1 MKRKKLYA
9 ALALIAAFI
18 LWTAVVSSIDVQAI
32 GPQGSRVGLSA
43 VNGWF
48 HGLTGVHMT
57 LYTVTDWLGLVPVA
71 VVMAFAMLGLIQ
83 WIKRKRLFLV
93 DSSILILGGFY
104 VIVMGAYLLFE
115 ELVINYRPV
124 LIGGYLESS
133 YPSSTTLLVLCVM
146 LTALIQFRAR
156 IKNNTM
162 RQSITVMISVF
173 TAFMVIGRL
182 FSGVHWLSDIIGG
195 ALLSAGL
202 IMLYNVTVTSLQK
215 HFKKNISKS

>member
-146 LTALIQFRAR
+146 PTAMLQLRSR
-156 IKNNTM
+156 IPIKWL
-162 RQSITVMISVF
+162 R
-173 TAFMVIGRL
+173 TAVLAAMAAFMVFMVIGRAV
-182 FSGVHWLSDIIGG
+182 SGVHWLSDIIGG
-195 ALLSAGL
+195 GLLSAGL
-202 IMLYNVTVTSLQK
+202 VLLYRHTVQ
-215 HFKKNISKS
+215 HFE

>member
-9 ALALIAAFI
+9 ASALIAAFI
-18 LWTAVVSSIDVQAI
+18 LWTVVVSFIDVQAI
-32 GPQGSRVGLSA
+32 GSQGSRVGLAA

-71 VVMAFAMLGLIQ
+71 VVMVFAMMGLIQ
-83 WIKRKRLFLV
+83 WFKRKRLFLV

-146 LTALIQFRAR
+146 PTAMLQLRSRIR
-156 IKNNTM
+156 IKWLRAAVLAAIAAFM
-162 RQSITVMISVF
+162 V
-173 TAFMVIGRL
+173 FMVIGRAV
-182 FSGVHWLSDIIGG
+182 SGVHWLSDIIGG
-195 ALLSAGL
+195 GLLSAGL
-202 IMLYNVTVTSLQK
+202 VLLYRYTVQ
-215 HFKKNISKS
+215 HFE

>member
-83 WIKRKRLFLV
+83 WFKRKQLFLV
-93 DSSILILGGFY
+93 DRSILILGGFY
-104 VIVMGAYLLFE
+104 VIVMGAYVLFE

-146 LTALIQFRAR
+146 PTAMLQLRSRIR
-156 IKNNTM
+156 IKWLRAAVLAAIAAFM
-162 RQSITVMISVF
+162 V
-173 TAFMVIGRL
+173 FMVIGRAV
-182 FSGVHWLSDIIGG
+182 SGVHWLSDIIGG
-195 ALLSAGL
+195 GLLSAGL
-202 IMLYNVTVTSLQK
+202 VLLYRHTVQ
-215 HFKKNISKS
+215 HFE

>member
-48 HGLTGVHMT
+48 HGLTGVHMA

-83 WIKRKRLFLV
+83 WIKRKRFFLV
-93 DSSILILGGFY
+93 DRSILILGGFY

-146 LTALIQFRAR
+146 PTAMLQLRSRIR
-156 IKNNTM
+156 IKWLRAAVLAAM
-162 RQSITVMISVF
+162 AAFMV
-173 TAFMVIGRL
+173 FMVIGRAV
-182 FSGVHWLSDIIGG
+182 SGVHWLSDIIGG
-195 ALLSAGL
+195 GLLSAGL
-202 IMLYNVTVTSLQK
+202 VLLYRHTAQ
-215 HFKKNISKS
+215 HFE

>member
-9 ALALIAAFI
+9 ASALIAAFI
-18 LWTAVVSSIDVQAI
+18 LWTAVVSFIDVQAI
-32 GPQGSRVGLSA
+32 GPQGSRVGLAA

-48 HGLTGVHMT
+48 HGLTGVHMA

-71 VVMAFAMLGLIQ
+71 VVMVFAMLGLIQ
-83 WIKRKRLFLV
+83 WFKRKRLFLV

-104 VIVMGAYLLFE
+104 AIVMGAYLLFE

-146 LTALIQFRAR
+146 PTAMLQLRSRIR
-156 IKNNTM
+156 IKWLRAAVLAAIAAFM
-162 RQSITVMISVF
+162 V
-173 TAFMVIGRL
+173 FMVIGRAV
-182 FSGVHWLSDIIGG
+182 SGVHWLSDIIGG
-195 ALLSAGL
+195 GLLSAGL
-202 IMLYNVTVTSLQK
+202 VLLYRHTVQ
-215 HFKKNISKS
+215 HFE

>member
-9 ALALIAAFI
+9 ASALIAAFI
-18 LWTAVVSSIDVQAI
+18 LWTAVISFIDVQAI

-83 WIKRKRLFLV
+83 WFKRKRFFLV

-124 LIGGYLESS
+124 LIDGRLEAS
-133 YPSSTTLLVLCVM
+133 YPSSTTMLVLCVM
-146 LTALIQFRAR
+146 PAAMLQLRGRIRNRRCRAGVCGALA
-156 IKNNTM
+156 
-162 RQSITVMISVF
+162 VF
-173 TAFMVIGRL
+173 TGFMVVGRL
-182 FSGVHWLSDIIGG
+182 VSGVHWFTDIVGG
-195 ALLSAGL
+195 VLLSAGL
-202 IMLYNVTVTSLQK
+202 VLLYHRFSTPG
-215 HFKKNISKS
+215 IR

>member
-9 ALALIAAFI
+9 ASALIAAFI
-18 LWTAVVSSIDVQAI
+18 LWTAVVSSIDVLAI
-32 GPQGSRVGLSA
+32 GPQGSRGGLSA

-83 WIKRKRLFLV
+83 WFKRKQLFLV
-93 DSSILILGGFY
+93 DRSILILGGFY
-104 VIVMGAYLLFE
+104 VIVMGAYVLFE

-146 LTALIQFRAR
+146 PTAMLQLCSRIR
-156 IKNNTM
+156 IKWLRAAVLAAIAAFM
-162 RQSITVMISVF
+162 V
-173 TAFMVIGRL
+173 FMVIGRAV
-182 FSGVHWLSDIIGG
+182 SGVHWLSDIIGG
-195 ALLSAGL
+195 GLLSAGL
-202 IMLYNVTVTSLQK
+202 VLLYRYTVQ
-215 HFKKNISKS
+215 HFD

>member
-9 ALALIAAFI
+9 ASALIAAFI
-18 LWTAVVSSIDVQAI
+18 LWTAVVSFIDVQAI

-83 WIKRKRLFLV
+83 WFKRKQLFLV
-93 DSSILILGGFY
+93 DRSILILGGFY
-104 VIVMGAYLLFE
+104 VIVMGAYVLFE

-146 LTALIQFRAR
+146 PTAMLQLCSRIR
-156 IKNNTM
+156 IKWLRAAVLAAIAAFM
-162 RQSITVMISVF
+162 V
-173 TAFMVIGRL
+173 FMVIGRAV
-182 FSGVHWLSDIIGG
+182 SGVHWLSDIIGG
-195 ALLSAGL
+195 GLLSAGL
-202 IMLYNVTVTSLQK
+202 VLLYRHTVQ
-215 HFKKNISKS
+215 HFE

>member
-32 GPQGSRVGLSA
+32 GPQGSRVGLAA

-48 HGLTGVHMT
+48 HGLTGVHMA

-71 VVMAFAMLGLIQ
+71 VVMAFAILGLIQ
-83 WIKRKRLFLV
+83 WIKRKRFFLV
-93 DSSILILGGFY
+93 DRSILILGGFY

-133 YPSSTTLLVLCVM
+133 YPSSTTQLVLCVM
-146 LTALIQFRAR
+146 PTAMLQLRSRIR
-156 IKNNTM
+156 IKWLRSAVLAAIAAFM
-162 RQSITVMISVF
+162 V
-173 TAFMVIGRL
+173 FMVIGRAV
-182 FSGVHWLSDIIGG
+182 SGVHWLSDIIGG
-195 ALLSAGL
+195 GLLSAGL
-202 IMLYNVTVTSLQK
+202 VLLYRYTVQ
-215 HFKKNISKS
+215 HFE

>member
-9 ALALIAAFI
+9 ASALIAAFI
-18 LWTAVVSSIDVQAI
+18 LWTAVVSFIDVQAI

-48 HGLTGVHMT
+48 HGLTGVHMA

-71 VVMAFAMLGLIQ
+71 VVMVFAMLGLIQ
-83 WIKRKRLFLV
+83 WIKRKRFFLV
-93 DSSILILGGFY
+93 DRSILILGGFY

-124 LIGGYLESS
+124 LIDGYLESS

-146 LTALIQFRAR
+146 PTAMLQLRSRIR
-156 IKNNTM
+156 IKWLRAAVLAAM
-162 RQSITVMISVF
+162 AAFMV
-173 TAFMVIGRL
+173 FMVIGRAV
-182 FSGVHWLSDIIGG
+182 SGVHWLSDIIGG
-195 ALLSAGL
+195 GLLSAGL
-202 IMLYNVTVTSLQK
+202 VLLYRYTVQ
-215 HFKKNISKS
+215 HFE

>member
-9 ALALIAAFI
+9 ALVLIAAFI
-18 LWTAVVSSIDVQAI
+18 LWTAVVSFIDVQAI

-57 LYTVTDWLGLVPVA
+57 LYIVTDWLALVPVA
-71 VVMAFAMLGLIQ
+71 VVMVFAMLGLIQ
-83 WIKRKRLFLV
+83 WIKRKRFFLV
-93 DSSILILGGFY
+93 DRSILILGGFY
-104 VIVMGAYLLFE
+104 VIVIGAYLLFE

-146 LTALIQFRAR
+146 PTAMLQLRSRIR
-156 IKNNTM
+156 IKWLRAAVLAAIAAFM
-162 RQSITVMISVF
+162 V
-173 TAFMVIGRL
+173 FMVIGRAV
-182 FSGVHWLSDIIGG
+182 SGVHWLSDIIGG
-195 ALLSAGL
+195 GLLSAGL
-202 IMLYNVTVTSLQK
+202 VLLYRYTVQ
-215 HFKKNISKS
+215 HFE

>member
-1 MKRKKLYA
+1 
-9 ALALIAAFI
+9 
-18 LWTAVVSSIDVQAI
+18 
-32 GPQGSRVGLSA
+32 VGLSA

-83 WIKRKRLFLV
+83 WFKRKQLFLV
-93 DSSILILGGFY
+93 VRSILILGGFY
-104 VIVMGAYLLFE
+104 VIVMGAYVLFE

-146 LTALIQFRAR
+146 PTAMLQLCSRIR
-156 IKNNTM
+156 IKWLRAAVLAAIAAFM
-162 RQSITVMISVF
+162 V
-173 TAFMVIGRL
+173 FMVIGRAV
-182 FSGVHWLSDIIGG
+182 SGVHWLSDIIGG
-195 ALLSAGL
+195 GLLSAGL
-202 IMLYNVTVTSLQK
+202 VLLYRHTVQ
-215 HFKKNISKS
+215 HFE

>member
-1 MKRKKLYA
+1 MKRKILYA

-146 LTALIQFRAR
+146 PTAMLQLRSRIR
-156 IKNNTM
+156 IKWLRAAVLAAIAAFM
-162 RQSITVMISVF
+162 V
-173 TAFMVIGRL
+173 FMVIGRAV
-182 FSGVHWLSDIIGG
+182 SGVHWLSDIIGG
-195 ALLSAGL
+195 GLLSAGL
-202 IMLYNVTVTSLQK
+202 VLLYRHTVQ
-215 HFKKNISKS
+215 HFE

>member
-71 VVMAFAMLGLIQ
+71 VVIAFAMLGLIQ
-83 WIKRKRLFLV
+83 WFKRKRFFLV

-146 LTALIQFRAR
+146 PTAMLQLRSRIPIKWLRAAVLTAIAAF
-156 IKNNTM
+156 M
-162 RQSITVMISVF
+162 V
-173 TAFMVIGRL
+173 FMVIGRAV
-182 FSGVHWLSDIIGG
+182 SGVHWLSDIIGG
-195 ALLSAGL
+195 GLLSAGL
-202 IMLYNVTVTSLQK
+202 VLLYRHTVQ
-215 HFKKNISKS
+215 HFE